1 MAAPFGPR
9 FALSA
14 ALSAALGGG
23 LAGGVGF
30 RECLADGPD
39 CDVVEIKRVAVSG
52 FQCFNRGHVPL
63 GDFQEKLVG
72 VGGVALRA
80 TAHLKLLSGLASGAS
95 CPSIGAAISR

>member
-30 RECLADGPD
+30 RQRVSDGPD
-39 CDVVEIKRVAVSG
+39 RDIVEIERVAVSG
-52 FQCFNRGHVPL
+52 LQRFNRGHVPL
-63 GDFQEKLVG
+63 GDFQEKL
-72 VGGVALRA
+72 
-80 TAHLKLLSGLASGAS
+80 
-95 CPSIGAAISR
+95 IG

>member
-14 ALSAALGGG
+14 ALFAALRGG

-30 RECLADGPD
+30 RERVSDRPNRD
-39 CDVVEIKRVAVSG
+39 IVKVERIAVSG
-52 FQCFNRGHVPL
+52 FQRFNRWHVPL

-72 VGGVALRA
+72 
-80 TAHLKLLSGLASGAS
+80 
-95 CPSIGAAISR
+95 

>member
-14 ALSAALGGG
+14 ALFAALRGG

-30 RECLADGPD
+30 REGVSDRPD
-39 CDVVEIKRVAVSG
+39 RDIVKVERIAVSG
-52 FQCFNRGHVPL
+52 FQRFNRWHVPL

-72 VGGVALRA
+72 
-80 TAHLKLLSGLASGAS
+80 
-95 CPSIGAAISR
+95 

>member
-14 ALSAALGGG
+14 ALFAALRGG

-30 RECLADGPD
+30 RERVSDGPD
-39 CDVVEIKRVAVSG
+39 RDIMEIERVAVSG
-52 FQCFNRGHVPL
+52 LKRFNRGHVPL

-72 VGGVALRA
+72 
-80 TAHLKLLSGLASGAS
+80 
-95 CPSIGAAISR
+95 